1 MTRPK
6 LAILDEPTVGL
17 DVFHAQH
24 VRGLIK
30 SYVKDGGTAIVSS
43 HNMLEVEYLCSRL
56 ALIHKGRIV
65 AEGEPQRLVKMYEVS
80 NLEELFMEVI
90 GNAQAKA
97 AR

>member
-1 MTRPK
+1 
-6 LAILDEPTVGL
+6 
-17 DVFHAQH
+17 
-24 VRGLIK
+24 
-30 SYVKDGGTAIVSS
+30 VKDGGTAIVSS